1 MANIP
6 NKQKIQNTISTL
18 VQLLA
23 GILMVQKKNLNI
35 EKRWPRNDMD
45 VEDDSY
51 QTFALFYN
59 KEMDWLVVANTI
71 TNDVDTKDILR
82 SNGEK
87 ESEVPETTYMD
98 S

>member
-1 MANIP
+1 
-6 NKQKIQNTISTL
+6 
-18 VQLLA
+18 
-23 GILMVQKKNLNI
+23 MVQKKNLNI